1 MLLATLLL
9 ATAPAPR
16 PLDTV
21 WRQVG
26 PNPKAQQFSDL
37 PIPGRHRPRS
47 SDPLTPVQP
56 DGARPDRAPAP
67 ARHDRLADCLNIG
80 RDNPAMAVSLA
91 EHWLAETKVPSEHVR
106 ADQCLGMML
115 TQQNDFTGAMGAFA
129 DAVSQIP
136 ASQAVGAVPLMAMA
150 GNAALGAGKPQ
161 DALTWLDR
169 ALAVPGFAD
178 NPARAAMLN
187 DRARALVALGRTADA
202 ATALGQAH
210 TLAPD
215 NAESWLL
222 SATLARRDKNLT
234 QAQHDIETAARLDPR
249 NPAIGVEAGVIA
261 ELGQREDAAR
271 QSWQSVVAMA
281 PDSDEAQVARGY
293 LEQIGA
299 VPTSASSAPKKAQA
313 EAITR

>member
-1 MLLATLLL
+1 
-9 ATAPAPR
+9 
-16 PLDTV
+16 
-21 WRQVG
+21 
-26 PNPKAQQFSDL
+26 
-37 PIPGRHRPRS
+37 
-47 SDPLTPVQP
+47 
-56 DGARPDRAPAP
+56 
-67 ARHDRLADCLNIG
+67 
-80 RDNPAMAVSLA
+80 MAVSLA

-129 DAVSQIP
+129 DAVSLIP

-299 VPTSASSAPKKAQA
+299 APTSASPQKGASRGHHPMKLSVLDLVPVIEGGTVGQALATPRSGQGRRRSRLQPLLGGRAPRHARHCRGGRLGRARPCRPARSRSAWARAGSCCPTT
-313 EAITR
+313 TRW